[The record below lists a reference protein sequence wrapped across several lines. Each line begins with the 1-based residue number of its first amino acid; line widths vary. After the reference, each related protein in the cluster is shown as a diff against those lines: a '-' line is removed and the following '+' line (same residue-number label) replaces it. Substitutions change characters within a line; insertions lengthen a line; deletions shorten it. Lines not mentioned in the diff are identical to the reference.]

1 MGLNLGILISGR
13 GSNMLNLVNASQ
25 RGLINSKI
33 KIVIS
38 NNKNS
43 NGIDKA
49 KRKNIKTKI
58 INQKEYESKK
68 DFENALS
75 NTLKNEDVELVCL
88 AGFMSILS
96 KNFLKD
102 WNKKVIN
109 IHPSLLPSFRGKNA
123 VKQALE
129 NKVKTAGCS
138 VHFVDEGIDTGEIIS
153 QERVPVLSNDNEET
167 LGKKILKK
175 EHGLYI
181 KVIKEFERKCFNG
194 KI

>member
-25 RGLINSKI
+25 RGLINSKV

-43 NGIDKA
+43 IGIDKA

-58 INQKEYESKK
+58 INQKDYESKK
-68 DFENALS
+68 DFENALT
-75 NTLKNEDVELVCL
+75 NTLKNQNVDLVCL

-96 KNFLKD
+96 KKFLKE
-102 WNKKVIN
+102 WHRKVIN

-129 NKVKTAGCS
+129 QRVKTAGCS

-153 QERVPVLSNDNEET
+153 QEKVSVSSNDDEET

-175 EHGLYI
+175 EHVLYI
-181 KVIKEFERKCFNG
+181 KVIKELERNCF
-194 KI
+194 

>member
-43 NGIDKA
+43 SGIDKA

-58 INQKEYESKK
+58 INQKDYESKK
-68 DFENALS
+68 DFENALT
-75 NTLKNEDVELVCL
+75 NTLKNQNVDLVCL

-96 KNFLKD
+96 KKFLKE
-102 WNKKVIN
+102 WHRKVIN

-129 NKVKTAGCS
+129 NRVKTAGCS

-153 QERVPVLSNDNEET
+153 QEKVPVSSNDDEET

-175 EHGLYI
+175 EHVLYI
-181 KVIKEFERKCFNG
+181 KVIKELERNCF
-194 KI
+194 

>member
-43 NGIDKA
+43 SGIDKA

-58 INQKEYESKK
+58 INQKDYESKK
-68 DFENALS
+68 DFENALT
-75 NTLKNEDVELVCL
+75 NTLKNQNVDLVCL

-96 KNFLKD
+96 KNFLKE
-102 WNKKVIN
+102 WNRKVIN

-129 NKVKTAGCS
+129 QRVKTAGCS

-153 QERVPVLSNDNEET
+153 QEKVSVSSNDDEET

-175 EHGLYI
+175 EHALYI
-181 KVIKEFERKCFNG
+181 KVIKDLERNFF
-194 KI
+194 

>member
-43 NGIDKA
+43 IGIDKA

-58 INQKEYESKK
+58 INQKDYESKK
-68 DFENALS
+68 DFENALT
-75 NTLKNEDVELVCL
+75 NTLKNQNVDLVCL

-102 WNKKVIN
+102 WNRKVIN

-129 NKVKTAGCS
+129 QRVKTAGCS

-153 QERVPVLSNDNEET
+153 QEKVPVSSNDDEET

-175 EHGLYI
+175 EHVLYI
-181 KVIKEFERKCFNG
+181 KVIKELERNCF
-194 KI
+194 

>member
-25 RGLINSKI
+25 RGLINSKV

-38 NNKNS
+38 NNNNS
-43 NGIDKA
+43 SGIDKA

-58 INQKEYESKK
+58 INQNDYESKK
-68 DFENALS
+68 DFENALT
-75 NTLKNEDVELVCL
+75 NTLKNQNVDLVCL

-96 KNFLKD
+96 KKFLKE
-102 WNKKVIN
+102 WHRKVIN

-129 NKVKTAGCS
+129 NRVKTAGCS

-153 QERVPVLSNDNEET
+153 QEKVSVSSNDDEET

-175 EHGLYI
+175 EHVLYI
-181 KVIKEFERKCFNG
+181 KVIKELERNCF
-194 KI
+194 

>member
-38 NNKNS
+38 NNNNS
-43 NGIDKA
+43 SGIDKA

-58 INQKEYESKK
+58 INQKDYESKK
-68 DFENALS
+68 DFENALT
-75 NTLKNEDVELVCL
+75 NTLKNQNVDLVCL

-96 KNFLKD
+96 KKFLKE
-102 WNKKVIN
+102 WHRKVIN

-129 NKVKTAGCS
+129 NRVKTAGCS

-153 QERVPVLSNDNEET
+153 QEKVSVSSNDDEET

-175 EHGLYI
+175 EHVLYI
-181 KVIKEFERKCFNG
+181 KVIKELERKCF
-194 KI
+194 

>member
-43 NGIDKA
+43 SGIDKA

-58 INQKEYESKK
+58 INQKDYGSKK
-68 DFENALS
+68 DFENALT
-75 NTLKNEDVELVCL
+75 NTLKNQNVDLVCL

-96 KNFLKD
+96 KNFLKE
-102 WNKKVIN
+102 WNRKVIN

-129 NKVKTAGCS
+129 QRVKTAGCS

-153 QERVPVLSNDNEET
+153 QEKVPVSSNDDEET

-175 EHGLYI
+175 EHVLYI
-181 KVIKEFERKCFNG
+181 KVIKELERNCF
-194 KI
+194 

>member
-43 NGIDKA
+43 SGIDKA

-58 INQKEYESKK
+58 INQKDYGSKK
-68 DFENALS
+68 DFENALT
-75 NTLKNEDVELVCL
+75 NTLKNQNVDLVCL

-96 KNFLKD
+96 KKFLKE
-102 WNKKVIN
+102 WHRKVIN

-129 NKVKTAGCS
+129 QRVKTAGCS

-153 QERVPVLSNDNEET
+153 QEKVPVSSNDDEET

-175 EHGLYI
+175 EHVLYI
-181 KVIKEFERKCFNG
+181 KVIKELERNFF
-194 KI
+194 

>member
-1 MGLNLGILISGR
+1 MGFNLGILISGR

-43 NGIDKA
+43 SGIDKA

-58 INQKEYESKK
+58 INQKDYGSKK
-68 DFENALS
+68 DFENALT
-75 NTLKNEDVELVCL
+75 NTLKNQNVDLVCL

-96 KNFLKD
+96 KKFLKE
-102 WNKKVIN
+102 WHRKVIN

-129 NKVKTAGCS
+129 QRVKTAGCS

-153 QERVPVLSNDNEET
+153 QEKVPVSSNDDQET

-175 EHGLYI
+175 EHVLYI
-181 KVIKEFERKCFNG
+181 KVIKELERNCF
-194 KI
+194 

>member
-43 NGIDKA
+43 SGIDKA

-58 INQKEYESKK
+58 INQKDYGSKK
-68 DFENALS
+68 DFENALT
-75 NTLKNEDVELVCL
+75 NTLKNQNVDLVCL

-102 WNKKVIN
+102 WNRKVIN

-129 NKVKTAGCS
+129 NRVKTAGCS

-153 QERVPVLSNDNEET
+153 QEEVPVSSNDDEET

-175 EHGLYI
+175 EHVLYI
-181 KVIKEFERKCFNG
+181 KVIKELERNCF
-194 KI
+194 

>member
-25 RGLINSKI
+25 RGLINSKV

-43 NGIDKA
+43 SGIDKA

-58 INQKEYESKK
+58 INQKDYGSKK
-68 DFENALS
+68 DFENALT
-75 NTLKNEDVELVCL
+75 NTLKNQNVDLVCL

-96 KNFLKD
+96 KKFLKE
-102 WNKKVIN
+102 WHRKVIN

-129 NKVKTAGCS
+129 NRVKTAGCS

-153 QERVPVLSNDNEET
+153 QEKVQVSSNDDEKT

-175 EHGLYI
+175 EHVLYI
-181 KVIKEFERKCFNG
+181 KVIKELERNCF
-194 KI
+194 

>member
-43 NGIDKA
+43 SGIDKA

-58 INQKEYESKK
+58 INQKDYESKK
-68 DFENALS
+68 DFENALT
-75 NTLKNEDVELVCL
+75 NTLKNQNVDLVCL

-102 WNKKVIN
+102 WNRKVIN

-129 NKVKTAGCS
+129 QRVKTAGCS

-153 QERVPVLSNDNEET
+153 QEKVPVSSNDDEET
-167 LGKKILKK
+167 LGKKILK
-175 EHGLYI
+175 I
-181 KVIKEFERKCFNG
+181 
-194 KI
+194 

>member
-43 NGIDKA
+43 SGIDKA

-58 INQKEYESKK
+58 INQKDYGSKK
-68 DFENALS
+68 DFENALT
-75 NTLKNEDVELVCL
+75 NTLKNQNVDLVCL

-102 WNKKVIN
+102 WNRKVIN

-129 NKVKTAGCS
+129 QRVKTAGCS

-153 QERVPVLSNDNEET
+153 QEKVSVSSNDDEET

-175 EHGLYI
+175 EHVLYI
-181 KVIKEFERKCFNG
+181 KVIKDLERKFF
-194 KI
+194 

>member
-43 NGIDKA
+43 SGIDKA

-58 INQKEYESKK
+58 INQKDYGSKK
-68 DFENALS
+68 DFENALT
-75 NTLKNEDVELVCL
+75 NTLKNQNVDLVCL

-96 KNFLKD
+96 KNFL
-102 WNKKVIN
+102 I
-109 IHPSLLPSFRGKNA
+109 P
-123 VKQALE
+123 
-129 NKVKTAGCS
+129 
-138 VHFVDEGIDTGEIIS
+138 
-153 QERVPVLSNDNEET
+153 
-167 LGKKILKK
+167 
-175 EHGLYI
+175 
-181 KVIKEFERKCFNG
+181 
-194 KI
+194 

>member
-1 MGLNLGILISGR
+1 MGFNLGILISGR

-43 NGIDKA
+43 SGIDKA

-58 INQKEYESKK
+58 INQNDYESKK
-68 DFENALS
+68 DFENALT
-75 NTLKNEDVELVCL
+75 NTLKNQNVDLVCL

-96 KNFLKD
+96 KKFLKE
-102 WNKKVIN
+102 WHRKVIN

-129 NKVKTAGCS
+129 NRVKTAGCS

-153 QERVPVLSNDNEET
+153 QEKVPVSSNDDEET

-175 EHGLYI
+175 EHVLYI
-181 KVIKEFERKCFNG
+181 KVIKELERNCF
-194 KI
+194 

>member
-43 NGIDKA
+43 SGIDKA

-58 INQKEYESKK
+58 INQNDYESKK
-68 DFENALS
+68 DFENALT
-75 NTLKNEDVELVCL
+75 NTLKNQNVDLVCL

-96 KNFLKD
+96 KKFLKE
-102 WNKKVIN
+102 WHRKVIN

-129 NKVKTAGCS
+129 NRVKTAGCS

-153 QERVPVLSNDNEET
+153 QEKVSVSSNDDEET

-175 EHGLYI
+175 EHALYI
-181 KVIKEFERKCFNG
+181 KVIKDLERNFF
-194 KI
+194 

>member
-25 RGLINSKI
+25 RGLINSKV

-38 NNKNS
+38 NNNNS
-43 NGIDKA
+43 SGIDKA

-58 INQKEYESKK
+58 INQKDYESKK
-68 DFENALS
+68 DFENALT
-75 NTLKNEDVELVCL
+75 NTLKNQNVDLVCL

-102 WNKKVIN
+102 WNRKVIN

-129 NKVKTAGCS
+129 QRVKTAGCS

-153 QERVPVLSNDNEET
+153 QEKVPVSSNDDEET

-175 EHGLYI
+175 EHVLYI
-181 KVIKEFERKCFNG
+181 KVIKELERNCF
-194 KI
+194 

>member
-1 MGLNLGILISGR
+1 
-13 GSNMLNLVNASQ
+13 MLNLVNASQ

-194 KI
+194 KT

>member
-43 NGIDKA
+43 SGIDKA

-58 INQKEYESKK
+58 INQKDYESKK
-68 DFENALS
+68 DFENALT
-75 NTLKNEDVELVCL
+75 NTLKNQNVDLVCL

-96 KNFLKD
+96 KKFLKE
-102 WNKKVIN
+102 WHRKVIN

-129 NKVKTAGCS
+129 NRVKTAGCS

-153 QERVPVLSNDNEET
+153 QEKVSVSSNDDEET

-175 EHGLYI
+175 EHVLYI
-181 KVIKEFERKCFNG
+181 KVIKELERNCF
-194 KI
+194 

>member
-25 RGLINSKI
+25 RGLINSKV

-43 NGIDKA
+43 IGIDKA

-58 INQKEYESKK
+58 INQKDYESKK
-68 DFENALS
+68 DFENALT
-75 NTLKNEDVELVCL
+75 NTLKNQNVDLVCL

-96 KNFLKD
+96 KKFLKE
-102 WNKKVIN
+102 WHRKVIN

-129 NKVKTAGCS
+129 NRVKTAGCS

-153 QERVPVLSNDNEET
+153 QEKVPVSSNDDEET

-175 EHGLYI
+175 EHVLYI
-181 KVIKEFERKCFNG
+181 KVIKELERNCF
-194 KI
+194 

>member
-1 MGLNLGILISGR
+1 MGLNLGIFISGR

-43 NGIDKA
+43 SGIDKA

-58 INQKEYESKK
+58 INQKDYESKK
-68 DFENALS
+68 DFENALT
-75 NTLKNEDVELVCL
+75 NTLKNQNVDLVCL

-96 KNFLKD
+96 KKFLKE
-102 WNKKVIN
+102 WHRKVIN

-129 NKVKTAGCS
+129 QRVKTAGCS

-153 QERVPVLSNDNEET
+153 QEKVPVSSNDDEET

-175 EHGLYI
+175 EHVLYI
-181 KVIKEFERKCFNG
+181 KVIKELERNFF
-194 KI
+194 

>member
-25 RGLINSKI
+25 RGLINSKV

-38 NNKNS
+38 NNNNS
-43 NGIDKA
+43 SGIDKA

-58 INQKEYESKK
+58 INQKDYGSKK
-68 DFENALS
+68 DFENALT
-75 NTLKNEDVELVCL
+75 NTLKNQNVDLVCL

-102 WNKKVIN
+102 WNRKVIN

-129 NKVKTAGCS
+129 QRVKTAGCS

-153 QERVPVLSNDNEET
+153 QEKVPVSSNDDEET

-175 EHGLYI
+175 EHVLYI
-181 KVIKEFERKCFNG
+181 KVIKELERNCF
-194 KI
+194 

>member
-25 RGLINSKI
+25 RGLINSKV

-38 NNKNS
+38 NNNNS
-43 NGIDKA
+43 SGIDKA

-58 INQKEYESKK
+58 INQKDYGSKK
-68 DFENALS
+68 DFENALT
-75 NTLKNEDVELVCL
+75 NTLKNQNVDLVCL

-102 WNKKVIN
+102 WNRKVIN

-129 NKVKTAGCS
+129 QRVKTAGCS

-153 QERVPVLSNDNEET
+153 QEKVPVSSNDDEET

-175 EHGLYI
+175 EHVLYI
-181 KVIKEFERKCFNG
+181 KVIKELERNYF
-194 KI
+194 

>member
-1 MGLNLGILISGR
+1 MGFNLGILISGR

-43 NGIDKA
+43 SGIDKA

-58 INQKEYESKK
+58 INQNDYESKK
-68 DFENALS
+68 DFENALT
-75 NTLKNEDVELVCL
+75 NTLKNQNVDLVCL

-102 WNKKVIN
+102 WNRKVIN

-129 NKVKTAGCS
+129 NRVKTAGCS

-153 QERVPVLSNDNEET
+153 QEKVPVSSNDDEET

-175 EHGLYI
+175 EHVLYI
-181 KVIKEFERKCFNG
+181 KVIKELERNCF
-194 KI
+194 

>member
-25 RGLINSKI
+25 RGLINSKV

-38 NNKNS
+38 NNNNS
-43 NGIDKA
+43 SGIDKA

-58 INQKEYESKK
+58 INQKDYGSKK
-68 DFENALS
+68 DFENALT
-75 NTLKNEDVELVCL
+75 NTLKNQNVDLVCL

-96 KNFLKD
+96 KKFLKE
-102 WNKKVIN
+102 WHRKVIN

-129 NKVKTAGCS
+129 NRVKTAGCS
-138 VHFVDEGIDTGEIIS
+138 VHFVDEGIDTGEIIG
-153 QERVPVLSNDNEET
+153 QEKVSVSSNDDQET

-175 EHGLYI
+175 EHVLYI
-181 KVIKEFERKCFNG
+181 KVIKELERNCF
-194 KI
+194 

>member
-25 RGLINSKI
+25 RGLIKSKV

-43 NGIDKA
+43 IGIDKA

-58 INQKEYESKK
+58 INQKDYESKK
-68 DFENALS
+68 DFENALT
-75 NTLKNEDVELVCL
+75 NTLKNQNVDLVCL
-88 AGFMSILS
+88 AGFMCILS
-96 KNFLKD
+96 KKFLKE
-102 WNKKVIN
+102 WHRKVIN

-129 NKVKTAGCS
+129 NRVKTAGCS

-153 QERVPVLSNDNEET
+153 QEEVPVSSNDDEET

-175 EHGLYI
+175 EHVLYI
-181 KVIKEFERKCFNG
+181 KVIKELERNCF
-194 KI
+194 

>member
-43 NGIDKA
+43 SGIDKA

-58 INQKEYESKK
+58 INQKDYGSKK
-68 DFENALS
+68 DFENALT
-75 NTLKNEDVELVCL
+75 NTLKNQNVDLVCL

-96 KNFLKD
+96 KKFLKE
-102 WNKKVIN
+102 WHRKVIN

-129 NKVKTAGCS
+129 NRVKTAGCS
-138 VHFVDEGIDTGEIIS
+138 VHFVDEGIDTGEIIG
-153 QERVPVLSNDNEET
+153 QEKVSVSSNDDQET

-175 EHGLYI
+175 EHVLYI
-181 KVIKEFERKCFNG
+181 KVIKELERNCF
-194 KI
+194 

>member
-25 RGLINSKI
+25 RGLINSKV

-38 NNKNS
+38 NNNNS
-43 NGIDKA
+43 SGIDKA
-49 KRKNIKTKI
+49 KRKNVKTKI
-58 INQKEYESKK
+58 INQNDYESKK
-68 DFENALS
+68 DFENALT
-75 NTLKNEDVELVCL
+75 NTLKNQNVDLVCL

-96 KNFLKD
+96 KKFLKE
-102 WNKKVIN
+102 WHRKVIN

-129 NKVKTAGCS
+129 QRVKTAGCS

-153 QERVPVLSNDNEET
+153 QEKVSVSSNDDEEA

-175 EHGLYI
+175 EHVLYI
-181 KVIKEFERKCFNG
+181 KVIKELERNCF
-194 KI
+194 

>member
-25 RGLINSKI
+25 RGLINSKV

-43 NGIDKA
+43 IGIDKA

-58 INQKEYESKK
+58 INQKDYESKK
-68 DFENALS
+68 DFENALT
-75 NTLKNEDVELVCL
+75 NTLKNQNVDLVCL

-96 KNFLKD
+96 KKFLKE
-102 WNKKVIN
+102 WHRKVIN

-129 NKVKTAGCS
+129 NRVKTAGCT

-153 QERVPVLSNDNEET
+153 QEEVPVSSNDDEET

-175 EHGLYI
+175 EHVLYI
-181 KVIKEFERKCFNG
+181 KVIKELERNCF
-194 KI
+194 

>member
-25 RGLINSKI
+25 RGLINSKV

-43 NGIDKA
+43 IGIDKA

-58 INQKEYESKK
+58 INQKDYGSKK
-68 DFENALS
+68 DFENALT
-75 NTLKNEDVELVCL
+75 NTLKNQNVDLVCL

-96 KNFLKD
+96 KKFLKE
-102 WNKKVIN
+102 WHRKVIN

-129 NKVKTAGCS
+129 QRVKTAGCS

-153 QERVPVLSNDNEET
+153 QEKVPVSSNDDEET

-175 EHGLYI
+175 EHVLYI
-181 KVIKEFERKCFNG
+181 KVIKELERNCF
-194 KI
+194 

>member
-43 NGIDKA
+43 SGIDKA

-58 INQKEYESKK
+58 INQKDYESKK
-68 DFENALS
+68 DFENALT
-75 NTLKNEDVELVCL
+75 NTLKNQNVDLVCL

-96 KNFLKD
+96 KKFLKE
-102 WNKKVIN
+102 WHRKVIN

-129 NKVKTAGCS
+129 QRVKTAGCS

-153 QERVPVLSNDNEET
+153 QEKVPVSSNDDEET

-175 EHGLYI
+175 EHVLYI
-181 KVIKEFERKCFNG
+181 KVIKELERNCF
-194 KI
+194 

>member
-25 RGLINSKI
+25 RGLINSKV

-38 NNKNS
+38 NNKDS
-43 NGIDKA
+43 IGIDKA

-58 INQKEYESKK
+58 INQKDYESKK
-68 DFENALS
+68 DFENALT
-75 NTLKNEDVELVCL
+75 NTLKNQNVDLVCL

-102 WNKKVIN
+102 WNRKVIN

-129 NKVKTAGCS
+129 QRVKTAGCS

-153 QERVPVLSNDNEET
+153 QEKVPVSSNDDEET

-175 EHGLYI
+175 EHVLYI
-181 KVIKEFERKCFNG
+181 KVIKELERNFF
-194 KI
+194 

>member
-43 NGIDKA
+43 SGIDKA

-102 WNKKVIN
+102 WNRKVIN

-129 NKVKTAGCS
+129 QRVKTAGCS

-153 QERVPVLSNDNEET
+153 QEKVPVSSNDDEET

-175 EHGLYI
+175 EHVLYI
-181 KVIKEFERKCFNG
+181 KVIKELERNCF
-194 KI
+194 

>member
-25 RGLINSKI
+25 RGLINSKV

-38 NNKNS
+38 NNNNS
-43 NGIDKA
+43 SGIDKA
-49 KRKNIKTKI
+49 KRKNVKTKI
-58 INQKEYESKK
+58 INQNDYESKK
-68 DFENALS
+68 DFENALT
-75 NTLKNEDVELVCL
+75 NTLKNQNVDLVCL

-96 KNFLKD
+96 KKFLKE
-102 WNKKVIN
+102 WHRKVIN

-129 NKVKTAGCS
+129 QRVKTAGCS

-153 QERVPVLSNDNEET
+153 QEKVPVSSNDDEET

-175 EHGLYI
+175 EHVLYI
-181 KVIKEFERKCFNG
+181 KVIKELERNCF
-194 KI
+194 

>member
-25 RGLINSKI
+25 RGLINSKV

-58 INQKEYESKK
+58 INQKDYGSKK
-68 DFENALS
+68 DFENALT
-75 NTLKNEDVELVCL
+75 NTLKNQNVDLVCL

-102 WNKKVIN
+102 WNRKVIN

-129 NKVKTAGCS
+129 QRVKTAGCS

-153 QERVPVLSNDNEET
+153 QEKVPVSSNDDEET

-175 EHGLYI
+175 EHVLYI
-181 KVIKEFERKCFNG
+181 KVIKELERNCF
-194 KI
+194 

>member
-43 NGIDKA
+43 SGIDKA

-58 INQKEYESKK
+58 INQKDYESKK
-68 DFENALS
+68 DFENALT
-75 NTLKNEDVELVCL
+75 NTLKNQNVDLVCL

-102 WNKKVIN
+102 WNRKVIN

-129 NKVKTAGCS
+129 QRVKTAGCS

-153 QERVPVLSNDNEET
+153 QEKVPVSSNDDEET

-175 EHGLYI
+175 EHVLYI
-181 KVIKEFERKCFNG
+181 KVIKELERNCF
-194 KI
+194 

>member
-25 RGLINSKI
+25 RGLINSKV

-43 NGIDKA
+43 IGIDKA

-58 INQKEYESKK
+58 INQKDYESKK
-68 DFENALS
+68 DFENALT
-75 NTLKNEDVELVCL
+75 NTLKNKNVDLVCL

-102 WNKKVIN
+102 WNRKVIN

-129 NKVKTAGCS
+129 QRVKTAGCS

-153 QERVPVLSNDNEET
+153 QEKVPVSSNDDEET

-175 EHGLYI
+175 EHVLYI
-181 KVIKEFERKCFNG
+181 KVIKELERNCF
-194 KI
+194 